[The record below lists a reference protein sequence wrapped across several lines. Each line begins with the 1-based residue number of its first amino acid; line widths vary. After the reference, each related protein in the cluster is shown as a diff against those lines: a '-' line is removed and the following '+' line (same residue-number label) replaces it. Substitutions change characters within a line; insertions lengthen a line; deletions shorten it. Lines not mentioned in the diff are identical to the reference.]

1 MIVTEQVERYLVDSR
16 PAPDELL
23 LEMEAHAARDRIP
36 IVVPET
42 AAFIGAAVRSAGA
55 RRAVEVGTAIGY
67 STLLIARALGE
78 GGLITSFEIDD
89 ERHRAAIDYL
99 RRAGVADRVDLHLQD
114 AALGLA
120 GLEPGAFDMAFIDGQ
135 KGDYAGHLALV
146 LPLLRRG
153 GTVLVDNTLL
163 SGAVADGRSA
173 GHWTQEAVDEMRA
186 FNARVLGD
194 PDLSAALLPVGDGLL
209 IAVVR

>member
-78 GGLITSFEIDD
+78 GGLITSFEIDE
-89 ERHRAAIDYL
+89 ERHRAATGYL
-99 RRAGVADRVDLHLQD
+99 HRAGLAGRADLHLQD
-114 AALGLA
+114 AAVGLA
-120 GLEPGAFDMAFIDGQ
+120 ALEPGTFDMAFIDGQ
-135 KGDYAGHLALV
+135 KGDYAGHLELV

-153 GTVLVDNTLL
+153 GTGLVDHNPL
-163 SGAVADGRSA
+163 SGAGADGRSA
-173 GHWTQEAVDEMRA
+173 GPPW
-186 FNARVLGD
+186 
-194 PDLSAALLPVGDGLL
+194 
-209 IAVVR
+209 